1 MKKKIKYLCTP
12 FCLKAAEELNEI
24 GVDMYKIGSGE
35 IHDLPF
41 INELLKFKK
50 PVIFS
55 TGMSTPRKLIKFT
68 NLLTKG
74 QKINLPF

>member
-1 MKKKIKYLCTP
+1 MKKYCEKKKIKYLCTP

-35 IHDLPF
+35 FTDLPF

-50 PVIFS
+50 PVIFFHWNVNS
-55 TGMSTPRKLIKFT
+55 CG
-68 NLLTKG
+68 N
-74 QKINLPF
+74 